1 MPEAVRD
8 ELLIE
13 LKKGVRSPWK
23 REKTTK
29 VAALILLADGLCI
42 HSAEARGRLQQVR
55 VKGGDVARCSEM

>member
-42 HSAEARGRLQQVR
+42 NSAEARGRLQQVR
-55 VKGGDVARCSEM
+55 VKGGDIARCSEI